1 MDFLIAILK
10 KLNLAPV
17 PLLDMQ
23 PQMCRTRAILEANNL
38 GIFETLEDNKEGLS
52 SEELAQRVAISSEGA
67 AILLNALEKTGY
79 LRSRKGRYKNS
90 PWVNRW
96 ITDPQS
102 GISNFL
108 RLQLHT
114 WNRLS
119 DIEVPLRTGKPVMD
133 FHKHEV
139 PVHSEQQE
147 IYTKAMREISRR
159 LIPEFLKKVK
169 LPNDAKRLLDIGGAH
184 GEYSHALVRK
194 FPSLK
199 ATVLDLAGPIA
210 TAKRILDKEG
220 NPEAIEFIVGD
231 FLKDNLGTGWDAVLL
246 VNIVHLFNFEQ
257 NRKLISRIHEALSPQ
272 GVIIVV
278 DQFMGIGRLQDKFV
292 SLISLN
298 YFTLGGKCYHLEE
311 MRQLFKTAGFN
322 RIMVKPFRLISP
334 TVLFEG
340 WKDGSRKS

>member
-10 KLNLAPV
+10 KLNLVSV
-17 PLLDMQ
+17 PLLDTQ
-23 PQMCRTRAILEANNL
+23 PQICRTRALLEANKL
-38 GIFETLEDNKEGLS
+38 GLFTALENSGKGLGS
-52 SEELAQRVAISSEGA
+52 DEVAQRIGISREGA
-67 AILLNALEKTGY
+67 DVLLIALEKSGY
-79 LRSRKGRYKNS
+79 LEKRKDRYKNGR
-90 PWVNRW
+90 WVKRW
-96 ITDPQS
+96 IIDPRR
-102 GISNFL
+102 GIANFL

-119 DIEVPLRTGKPVMD
+119 DLEVPLRTGKPVVD

-139 PVHSEQQE
+139 SVHSERQE
-147 IYTKAMREISRR
+147 IYTKAMREMSRQ

-184 GEYSHALVRK
+184 GEYSRALVQK
-194 FPSLK
+194 FPGLK
-199 ATVLDLAGPIA
+199 ATILDFAGPIA
-210 TAKRILDKEG
+210 TAQRILKQKG
-220 NPEAIEFIVGD
+220 NPEALELRVGD
-231 FLKDNLGTGWDAVLL
+231 ALNDNIGTGWDAVLL
-246 VNIVHLFNFEQ
+246 VNMVHLFNFKQ

-298 YFTLGGKCYHLEE
+298 YFTLGGKCYHREE
-311 MRQLFKTAGFN
+311 MRHLFKTAGFN

-340 WKDGSRKS
+340 WK

>member
-10 KLNLAPV
+10 KLNLVPV

-23 PQMCRTRAILEANNL
+23 PQMCRTRALLEANKL
-38 GIFETLEDNKEGLS
+38 GLFTALENSKKGLGS
-52 SEELAQRVAISSEGA
+52 HEVAQHIGISREGA
-67 AILLNALEKTGY
+67 DVLLIALEKSGY
-79 LRSRKGRYKNS
+79 LEKRKDLYKNS
-90 PWVNRW
+90 RW
-96 ITDPQS
+96 AKKWLIDPKR
-102 GISNFL
+102 GIANVLS
-108 RLQLHT
+108 LQLQT

-119 DIEVPLRTGKPVMD
+119 DLEVPLRTGKPVMD
-133 FHKHEV
+133 FHKHEFS
-139 PVHSEQQE
+139 VHSERQE

-159 LIPEFLKKVK
+159 FIPELLKKVK

-184 GEYSHALVRK
+184 GEYSRALVRK

-231 FLKDNLGTGWDAVLL
+231 FLKDNLGTGWNAVLL
-246 VNIVHLFNFEQ
+246 VNIVHLLNFEQ
-257 NRKLISRIHEALSPQ
+257 NRNLLSRIHEALSPQ

-278 DQFMGIGRLQDKFV
+278 DQVMGIGRLQDKFV

-298 YFTLGGKCYHLEE
+298 YFTFGGKCYHLEE
-311 MRQLFKTAGFN
+311 MRHLFKTAGFN
-322 RIMVKPFRLISP
+322 RIMAKPFRLISP

-340 WKDGSRKS
+340 WK